1 MDRERKTNTER
12 EVYQDIKEIKGD
24 LDGEKGIE

>member
-12 EVYQDIKEIKGD
+12 EVYQDIREIKGD
-24 LDGEKGIE
+24 LEEKKE